1 MMDSSTYT
9 LDAVQAEKAVQ
20 ALQKAAET
28 LRPSASEER
37 LYRVLGICVRVALA
51 AFAGLL
57 VLGSLCGLVAVA
69 SGTETA
75 LFTVLAILTFCCL
88 LLFLLAAVGALI
100 FLLLNQSVVRQ
111 AFRQR
116 RLLKKLGI
124 RDVSLSAWKLQRR
137 EHRWARIA
145 GAVITACGILTLVV
159 GLFGLI
165 VMVVISSYKEIME
178 LEGRKGTIIGG
189 VITYGPFF
197 AFGVTVLTWQFVQRS
212 REQWTIVADAN
223 RLRSAI
229 ESLQTKAGAGQA
241 VAIPAAVVEHAAQI
255 ERVSI
260 ARERTDAVV
269 ASTAT
274 TDHGYGIVVAHG
286 VSTQKRSLDPKE
298 RVAVEDLFENLSSN
312 PHPPGAESTPEGLL
326 SVRTPEGD
334 VELKYSVD
342 EGVKRVHIVAL
353 TAHNHG

>member
-9 LDAVQAEKAVQ
+9 LDAVQVEKAVQ

-57 VLGSLCGLVAVA
+57 VLGSLCGLVARA
-69 SGTETA
+69 SGTEAT
-75 LFTVLAILTFCCL
+75 LFYVLAILTFICG
-88 LLFLLAAVGALI
+88 LLFFFAAVGALI

-111 AFRQR
+111 AFRQW

-124 RDVSLSAWKLQRR
+124 KEVVSLSAWKLQRR
-137 EHRWARIA
+137 GHRWARLA

-159 GLFGLI
+159 GLLGLI
-165 VMVVISSYKEIME
+165 IMIVISTYKEI
-178 LEGRKGTIIGG
+178 EGGRALAITGFII
-189 VITYGPFF
+189 YGPFF
-197 AFGVTVLTWQFVQRS
+197 AFGVTVLIWQFVQRS
-212 REQWTIVADAN
+212 RERWTIVADAN
-223 RLRSAI
+223 LLRSAI

-260 ARERTDAVV
+260 ARERSDAVV

-274 TDHGYGIVVAHG
+274 TDHGYGIVVAHD
-286 VSTQKRSLDPKE
+286 VSTQKRLLDPQQ

-312 PHPPGAESTPEGLL
+312 PRPAGAESTPEGLL